1 MVFLLIFVQKNMS
14 MKKYLIGAII
24 VATAIGASGCGTAGM
39 AGDPN
44 AILSGAMIGN
54 NLGGAIGGLIGDNGH
69 GWHGSYRGSA
79 IGSIVG
85 TLAGAAIGN
94 ALTTPPSAQVKE
106 YAQDE
111 PTYPPYPDRPLREE
125 NTSAICQLRIKN
137 IRFIDDSRDHVISS
151 GEQSKVIFEILNEG
165 DLPAYGVVPVVA
177 ETTGRKKIFISP
189 SVMVERILPHN
200 GIKYTATI
208 SAGKRIKEGHITLH
222 IAIADSNGQEYDW
235 QDFTLPTRK

>member
-1 MVFLLIFVQKNMS
+1 
-14 MKKYLIGAII
+14 MKKWLIGTII
-24 VATAIGASGCGTAGM
+24 VATAMGGSSCGTAGM

-54 NLGGAIGGLIGDNGH
+54 NLGGAIGGLIGDSGH

-85 TLAGAAIGN
+85 TIAGAAIGN
-94 ALTTPPSAQVKE
+94 ALTSPSSSHVEE
-106 YAQDE
+106 YPQNDSS
-111 PTYPPYPDRPLREE
+111 YPPYADSPSGKYDS
-125 NTSAICQLRIKN
+125 SAIRALRIKN

-165 DLPAYGVVPVVA
+165 DEPAYGVVPVVV
-177 ETTGRKKIFISP
+177 ETTGQKNIFISP

-208 SAGKRIKEGHITLH
+208 GAGKRIKNGQITLH
-222 IAIADSNGQEYDW
+222 IAVADSNGQEYDW
-235 QDFTLPTRK
+235 QEFSLATQR